1 MTVSISRHRVSSVAR
16 MYVLLAMVS
25 ITNASAAAAFSN
37 LWIFG
42 DSYSDVGNFYIS
54 SGNQVPS
61 SAFGFSNGRYSD
73 GPIWADHLAAGLG
86 LSTLT
91 PGFNT
96 AFSPGNNLAVGG
108 AMTNTLNSQLP
119 TPGTGM
125 RSQVD
130 GFLTFYNPFI
140 PNGQNSSSLFVLFGG
155 ANNGYLW
162 TSPFDLNDLAGIIA
176 SAMAD
181 IDGMVRDLHDAGAQ
195 SFMIPNLPG
204 YSVVDDWFSGTPQG
218 TLFFAQQFNASLA
231 DTIAALRAE
240 LGVTIIEVDFFGLF
254 QSLLASPPPSI
265 TNVSQPCLDMSASLG
280 FEGLCSNPEAFLMF
294 DALHPSAATHALMGE
309 AALSAVPLP
318 TALPLFVLALAGL
331 VPACGRRGRD
341 KRSDDPCHS
350 RWAQKSE

>member
-1 MTVSISRHRVSSVAR
+1 
-16 MYVLLAMVS
+16 
-25 ITNASAAAAFSN
+25 
-37 LWIFG
+37 
-42 DSYSDVGNFYIS
+42 
-54 SGNQVPS
+54 
-61 SAFGFSNGRYSD
+61 
-73 GPIWADHLAAGLG
+73 
-86 LSTLT
+86 
-91 PGFNT
+91 
-96 AFSPGNNLAVGG
+96 
-108 AMTNTLNSQLP
+108 
-119 TPGTGM
+119 
-125 RSQVD
+125 
-130 GFLTFYNPFI
+130 
-140 PNGQNSSSLFVLFGG
+140 
-155 ANNGYLW
+155 
-162 TSPFDLNDLAGIIA
+162 
-176 SAMAD
+176 
-181 IDGMVRDLHDAGAQ
+181 GMVRDLHDAGAQ

-331 VPACGRRGRD
+331 VPACGRRGRGD